1 MIRSVII
8 TAAANRCR
16 QFKRAVICHDQ
27 KIRGSFAA
35 AIRTAC
41 MNRSLLCK
49 EKVRTIQWKVS
60 IHFVCTHLMVSPDSI
75 FSAGIHQYARSND
88 IRFKKD
94 GRVLNAPV
102 HVRLCREVHYN
113 IRRLFL
119 KKPIYAFPVADI
131 QLNKPKI
138 RIIHNCFKGGK
149 IPRIGQFVDT
159 YDPVCRMFLQHVEY
173 KVGTYKPGA
182 AGYDYCH
189 LYLSFKII

>member
-1 MIRSVII
+1 M
-8 TAAANRCR
+8 NRC
-16 QFKRAVICHDQ
+16 
-27 KIRGSFAA
+27 
-35 AIRTAC
+35 
-41 MNRSLLCK
+41 LLCK

-102 HVRLCREVHYN
+102 HVGLRSEVYYYVW
-113 IRRLFL
+113 LFFL
-119 KKPIYAFPVADI
+119 KKAVYAFPVADI

-182 AGYDYCH
+182 ASYDYCH